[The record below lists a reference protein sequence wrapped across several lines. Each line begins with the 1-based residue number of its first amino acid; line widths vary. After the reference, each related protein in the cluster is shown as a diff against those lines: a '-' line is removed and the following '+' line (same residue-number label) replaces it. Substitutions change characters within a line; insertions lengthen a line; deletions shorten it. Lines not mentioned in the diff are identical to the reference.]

1 MFRKIM
7 IRYRDWR
14 SKKWRERIWNP
25 PRHVVVETNE
35 AVYID
40 NKQIACVVDNSVKT
54 EPLGK
59 NAVTV
64 TISFVAKSY
73 RKIS

>member
-1 MFRKIM
+1 MFRKLM

-14 SKKWRERIWNP
+14 SRKWRERIWNP
-25 PRHVVVETNE
+25 PRHEVVETNE

-40 NKQIACVVDNSVKT
+40 NKRITCVVDNSVKT
-54 EPLGK
+54 EPLGE

-73 RKIS
+73 RKTS